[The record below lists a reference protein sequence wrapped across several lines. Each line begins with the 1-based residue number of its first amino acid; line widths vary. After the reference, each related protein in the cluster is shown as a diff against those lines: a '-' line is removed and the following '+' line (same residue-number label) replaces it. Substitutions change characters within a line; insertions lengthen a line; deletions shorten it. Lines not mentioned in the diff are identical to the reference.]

1 MIQKYIGVVCESSII
16 LLQNYWQKPSLTS
29 SCDKTV
35 HFRRMIQL
43 ERTLA
48 LIKPDSVSDTDEI
61 IRIIKSSGFSILAQR
76 RVKLS
81 PEQVSD
87 FYAEHYGKVL
97 RFWRFPFHYFQMFF
111 TNLVSF
117 MSAGAVVAL
126 VLAKNDA
133 IQEWRKLMGPTNP
146 AEAKETFPDSI
157 RALFGKGK
165 DLL

>member
-1 MIQKYIGVVCESSII
+1 
-16 LLQNYWQKPSLTS
+16 
-29 SCDKTV
+29 
-35 HFRRMIQL
+35 MIQL

-87 FYAEHYGKVL
+87 FYAEHYGKV
-97 RFWRFPFHYFQMFF
+97 RCFFAYIVSNSDFKMFF

-133 IQEWRKLMGPTNP
+133 IQEWRKLMGLTNP

-157 RALFGKGK
+157 RALFGKGTELISFTK
-165 DLL
+165 VPFSDFRLK